1 MNIVLLPNL
10 TKQDAALHTGRIAE
24 KLLELQSS
32 VWMHMPLKREF
43 HQYPIRF
50 WGDFDEMISQ
60 CDAVIAIGGDG
71 TIIHAAKHA
80 AHAQKP
86 ILGVN
91 VGRLGFVAGLE
102 TDELELLELLVSG
115 KYTVDNRMMISAT
128 VGKADGSVTYQAL
141 NEAVISRGS
150 LSRILDFQ
158 VSLNEDTICRYRADG
173 LILSTPTGSTA
184 YSLSAGGPVVDPSME
199 CMILTPIC
207 PHSLLTRPVVFNANS
222 LISAKADSGSEIYL
236 TLDGATSIRIES
248 GEQVYFSKS
257 RLSVQ
262 LIQLH
267 HKGFYQVVNEKLTER
282 RN

>member
-1 MNIVLLPNL
+1 MNIVLIPNL
-10 TKQDAALHTGRIAE
+10 TKQDAALHTGRITE
-24 KLLELQSS
+24 KLMELQSS
-32 VWMHMPLKREF
+32 IWMHMPLKREF

-50 WGDFDEMISQ
+50 WNDFDEMISQ

-91 VGRLGFVAGLE
+91 VGFVAGLE

-128 VGKADGSVTYQAL
+128 VGKADGNVTYHAL
-141 NEAVISRGS
+141 NDAVISRGS

>member
-24 KLLELQSS
+24 KLLDLQTS

-80 AHAQKP
+80 AQAQKP
-86 ILGVN
+86 ILGIN

-128 VGKADGSVTYQAL
+128 VGKADGDVAYQAL

-222 LISAKADSGSEIYL
+222 LISAKADSAGEIYL
-236 TLDGATSIRIES
+236 TLDGAASIRIES

>member
-1 MNIVLLPNL
+1 MKIVLLPNL
-10 TKQDAALHTGRIAE
+10 TKQDAELHTGRISK
-24 KLLELQSS
+24 KLLELGAEI
-32 VWMHMPLKREF
+32 WMHQPMEPTFR
-43 HQYPIRF
+43 QYPVTF
-50 WGDFDEMISQ
+50 WPDFFAMVQ
-60 CDAVIAIGGDG
+60 ACDAVIAIGGDG

-80 AHAQKP
+80 AHAGKP

-115 KYTVDNRMMISAT
+115 KYTVDHRMMISAA
-128 VGKADGSVTYQAL
+128 VERPEGLVTYDAL

-158 VSLNEDTICRYRADG
+158 VSLNKDTICRYRADG

-207 PHSLLTRPVVFNANS
+207 PHSLLTRPVVFSANS

-236 TLDGATSIRIES
+236 TLDGATSIRIEN
-248 GEQVYFSKS
+248 GESICFSKS
-257 RLSVQ
+257 PLSVQ

>member
-43 HQYPIRF
+43 HRYPIRF

-128 VGKADGSVTYQAL
+128 VGKADGNITYHAL
-141 NEAVISRGS
+141 NDAVISRGS

>member
-24 KLLELQSS
+24 KLLDLQTS

-80 AHAQKP
+80 AQAQKP
-86 ILGVN
+86 ILGIN

-128 VGKADGSVTYQAL
+128 VGKADGDVTYQAL

-222 LISAKADSGSEIYL
+222 LISAKADSAGEIYL
-236 TLDGATSIRIES
+236 TLDGAASIRIES

>member
-24 KLLELQSS
+24 KLLDLQTS

-80 AHAQKP
+80 AQAQKP
-86 ILGVN
+86 ILGIN

-128 VGKADGSVTYQAL
+128 VGKADGDVTYQAL

-222 LISAKADSGSEIYL
+222 LISAKADSGGEIYL
-236 TLDGATSIRIES
+236 TLDGAASIRIES

>member
-1 MNIVLLPNL
+1 MKIVLLPNL
-10 TKQDAALHTGRIAE
+10 TKQDAALHTGRITQ
-24 KLLELQSS
+24 KLLDLKAE
-32 VWMHMPLKREF
+32 VWMHIPMKSEF
-43 HQYPIRF
+43 HSFPIRF
-50 WGDFDEMISQ
+50 WTDFDEMIAN

-102 TDELELLELLVSG
+102 VNELDLLEALVTG
-115 KYTVDNRMMISAT
+115 NHTVDNRMMISAT
-128 VGKADGSVTYQAL
+128 VGRPDGNSTYHAL
-141 NEAVISRGS
+141 NDAVISRGA
-150 LSRILDFQ
+150 LSRILDFE
-158 VSLNEDTICRYRADG
+158 VSLNQDTICRYRADG

-222 LISAKADSGSEIYL
+222 LISAKADCGSEIYL
-236 TLDGATSIRIES
+236 TLDGATSVRIES
-248 GEQVYFSKS
+248 GESVYFSKS

>member
-10 TKQDAALHTGRIAE
+10 TKQDAALHTGRITE
-24 KLLELQSS
+24 KLLELNSA
-32 VWMHMPLKREF
+32 VWMHFPMEQHFSK
-43 HQYPIRF
+43 YPIRF
-50 WGDFDEMISQ
+50 WGDFDEMIQ
-60 CDAVIAIGGDG
+60 KCDVVIAIGGDG

-80 AHAQKP
+80 AQARKP

-102 TDELELLELLVSG
+102 TNELELLERLVSG
-115 KYTVDNRMMISAT
+115 KYTVDPRMMITAT
-128 VGKADGSVTYQAL
+128 VGKPDGNLTYHAL
-141 NEAVISRGS
+141 NDAVISRGA

-158 VSLNEDTICRYRADG
+158 VSLNQDTICRYRADG

-222 LISAKADSGSEIYL
+222 LISAKADCGSEIYL

-248 GEQVYFSKS
+248 GESIYFSKS

-267 HKGFYQVVNEKLTER
+267 DKGFYQVVNEKLTER

>member
-24 KLLELQSS
+24 KLLDLQTS

-80 AHAQKP
+80 AQAQKP
-86 ILGVN
+86 ILGIN

-128 VGKADGSVTYQAL
+128 VGKADGDVTYQAL

-222 LISAKADSGSEIYL
+222 LISAKADSGGEIYL